1 MTDLIEK
8 SKKSILKAALSGKR
22 LKFEDPDFK
31 QIDKIVAANTERLR
45 KFNYEATSEEARRE
59 LLTQITLQPINQD
72 TVVRPPFNT
81 DFGRHIFLGAGVF
94 VNSDCVFV
102 DLGGIYLDDG
112 ALIGSKVSLLSV
124 NHVKDSNHRRD
135 LIPKAVHIKRHAW
148 VGAGAIVLPGVT
160 VGENAI
166 VGAGSVVTKDVAA
179 NTVVVGNPAKPVHR
193 ISDET

>member
-1 MTDLIEK
+1 M
-8 SKKSILKAALSGKR
+8 
-22 LKFEDPDFK
+22 
-31 QIDKIVAANTERLR
+31 
-45 KFNYEATSEEARRE
+45 
-59 LLTQITLQPINQD
+59 
-72 TVVRPPFNT
+72 
-81 DFGRHIFLGAGVF
+81 
-94 VNSDCVFV
+94 
-102 DLGGIYLDDG
+102 
-112 ALIGSKVSLLSV
+112 